1 MHLAEATKLVCVS
14 LAAPNSRTSPENMFE
29 GGKKEA
35 DILDIQDIQGVNKQV
50 CVAIKFRFLADTPAV
65 SQV

>member
-14 LAAPNSRTSPENMFE
+14 LSEPNLFE